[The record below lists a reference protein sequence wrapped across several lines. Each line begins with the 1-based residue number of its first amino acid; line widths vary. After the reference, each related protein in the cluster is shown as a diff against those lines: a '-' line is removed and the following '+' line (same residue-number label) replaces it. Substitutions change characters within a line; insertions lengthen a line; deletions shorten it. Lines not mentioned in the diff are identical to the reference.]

1 MINSK
6 APLPFGET
14 DVDLNPEHKKNDETV
29 GEFLKRVR
37 NICGYTIEDVAND
50 TRINLRYLD
59 AIEHDD
65 FSKLPGETFL
75 NGFLRSYARFLNID
89 ENEIVGKLKE
99 VKRTDP
105 QSLNRYSVEGYNKDN
120 RRGIQLS
127 PKNIK
132 IVITFAGGLFFI
144 LILVLLFGSGR
155 NTSTIRNSQ
164 NVHEIKTVPEEIKPD
179 NAVASSSEPVVLKV
193 SATELTWM
201 QAIVDGKEHQEK
213 LLKPGEEVSWT
224 GEEKITLTVGN
235 AGGVDLEVNGKKLEP
250 LGKRGVVVRNI
261 VITSAG
267 VISGSGTP

>member
-59 AIEHDD
+59 AIENDD

-99 VKRTDP
+99 VKRPDP
-105 QSLNRYSVEGYNKDN
+105 QSLNHYSVEGYNKDN

-155 NTSTIRNSQ
+155 NTPTIRNSQ

-193 SATELTWM
+193 SAKELTWM
-201 QAIVDGKEHQEK
+201 QVIVDGKEHQEK